1 MGGKRNTRHYKTAQS
16 LIGNA
21 TEPASNLPGCG
32 RVGRTQDESEP
43 RNFCRLI
50 GLPYP
55 KQAFANPI
63 NKLLGEYMKTLQKTI
78 IAVSMSIALVL
89 ANYAVFAEVDVPVS
103 ETKENGNKV
112 ATGVTIIKRPA
123 TDASP
128 LAGGWI
134 ESKDENSAHKLN
146 VYKDGTVSI
155 SAQQGQYSGSAK
167 HSPSTGDKSLKLG
180 VDSEH
185 GKLSGSVNHSPD
197 TGSSYGLGVDHGQYS
212 GSVTHSPS
220 TKDNSLGIGVGSE
233 YGKFSGSVNH
243 SPSTGDK
250 SYGIGWKTT
259 W

>member
-1 MGGKRNTRHYKTAQS
+1 
-16 LIGNA
+16 
-21 TEPASNLPGCG
+21 
-32 RVGRTQDESEP
+32 VVRTQNKSEP
-43 RNFCRLI
+43 HNFCRLI
-50 GLPYP
+50 GLAYP

-103 ETKENGNKV
+103 ETKESGNKV
-112 ATGVTIIKRPA
+112 ATGVTIIKRPTA
-123 TDASP
+123 DASP

-134 ESKDENSAHKLN
+134 ESKDEDSSHKLN
-146 VYKDGTVSI
+146 VYKDGTVSM

-185 GKLSGSVNHSPD
+185 GNLSGSVSHSPD
-197 TGSSYGLGVDHGQYS
+197 AGHSSYGVGIGHDQYS

-220 TKDNSLGIGVGSE
+220 TRDSSLGVGVGSE
-233 YGKFSGSVNH
+233 YGKFSGSVSH